1 MPITAEESRAEM
13 MARLADK
20 DLAKQVAYIRDA
32 AVYARMVRV
41 LNETGRLLNLAS
53 MEYGNVPAHV
63 DLDGRV
69 RLFVPK
75 NMEAAEHLYQWF
87 TFDKS
92 EEMLWKFSNYLTGSE
107 HVPPCALH
115 RAFHYNPEKH
125 LLFINEFNRRY
136 LRVDGQG
143 NITRHVNGEDA
154 IVFIEKED
162 STHLT
167 DIAAASAYAGGALD
181 VDESSPWVR
190 YVFDICHFEGAIS
203 QPVARTLLMGF
214 LLSTVFKE
222 RVMTVPII
230 HLHSGMSGTLKTAM
244 AQAIGWVLC
253 GSGFKVTLTPNDRKE
268 CETVLI
274 CAPGFLVLDESNDIA
289 SLDDMLKSV
298 VTGGCIQ
305 RRKLYTTGE
314 LVTFL
319 IECVVILTTNRLSVS
334 EDAVTQRILQF
345 TTGRVEEFRSEFE
358 VRETWCKLKLRDVLW
373 TELVG
378 RAAAAMR
385 EITAAEKTCDVHLR
399 VDHRLSSFWVFLRML
414 SRQEGCEQKVMD
426 AITGVKESQDTTMA
440 DQDDLTPLVEQFIAG
455 IMYNGE
461 SWTAQKWCVMLKSHG
476 EASHMSLGAG
486 MSKLL
491 SSSLALSNRFRASK
505 ALLQLGL
512 ESQTPKSK
520 ATKFRFPKP
529 AAAEAKAMRRRRGVK

>member
-1 MPITAEESRAEM
+1 
-13 MARLADK
+13 MALLADK
-20 DLAKQVAYIRDA
+20 DLAKQVTYVRDA
-32 AVYARMVRV
+32 AIYGQMVRV

-115 RAFHYNPEKH
+115 RAFHYNPEDH
-125 LLFINEFNRRY
+125 VLYLNEFNRRY
-136 LRVDGQG
+136 LRIDAAGR
-143 NITRHVNGEDA
+143 ITRHVNGEDS
-154 IVFIEKED
+154 IVFMEKDD
-162 STHLT
+162 SAHIT
-167 DIAAASAYAGGALD
+167 DIAAASAYKGGALD
-181 VDESSPWVR
+181 VDEHSPWVK
-190 YVFDICHFEGAIS
+190 YVFDICRFEGAITQS
-203 QPVARTLLMGF
+203 IARTLLMGF
-214 LLSTVFKE
+214 LMSTLFKE
-222 RVMTVPII
+222 RVLTVPII

-253 GSGFKVTLTPNDRKE
+253 GSTFKVTLTPNDRKE

-289 SLDDMLKSV
+289 ALDDMLKSV

-345 TTGRVEEFRSEFE
+345 NTGRVEEFRSEFE
-358 VRETWCKLKLRDVLW
+358 VRETWRKHNLRDVLW

-385 EITAAEKTCDVHLR
+385 EITAAEKTGDVHLR

-414 SRQEGCEQKVMD
+414 SRQEGCEQKVID
-426 AITGVKESQDTTMA
+426 AIQAVKEAQDTTMA
-440 DQDDLTPLVEQFIAG
+440 DQDDLTPLVEAFITG
-455 IMYNGE
+455 IMYHGE
-461 SWTAQKWCVMLKSHG
+461 WWPASKWCHMLKAHSEAPSQHG
-476 EASHMSLGAG
+476 FGPG
-486 MSKLL
+486 MNKLL

-505 ALLQLGL
+505 ALLQLGM

-520 ATKFRFPKP
+520 ATQYRFPKP
-529 AAAEAKAMRRRRGVK
+529 TAAQAEAGAK